1 MKTRNFLLVV
11 SVTLLMTS
19 CFPTTYFQVYKTEPT
34 DKSILK
40 DNLLV
45 YEDDNCKVLY
55 DFWSDN
61 GDIGFRFFNKTDMTI
76 YLNLEESFFILNDI
90 AHDYYQNRT
99 YTNAKNT
106 GVTSVS
112 ALGGSKSVTGI
123 NYFDLLQTNK
133 LFTTSSIGVSSSAG
147 YSVAYI
153 EEKIV
158 AIPSNTSKII
168 SEYSINSSLYRDCD
182 LYKYPTK
189 NHLKSKSFT
198 KSTSPLVFSNRL
210 VYRIEK
216 NENPIK
222 FVNEFYVTEITN
234 YSESAITERKYE
246 EYCDQKNT
254 ISTLFFKDISP
265 DKFYI
270 KYSKGRDFWKH

>member
-76 YLNLEESFFILNDI
+76 YLNLEESFFILNGI
-90 AHDYYQNRT
+90 AYDYYQNRT
-99 YTNAKNT
+99 FTNSKNT
-106 GVTSVS
+106 GATSLS
-112 ALGGSKSVTGI
+112 AFGGSKSVTGI

-133 LFTTSSIGVSSSAG
+133 LFTTSSLGISSSEG
-147 YSVAYI
+147 YSVARI

-158 AIPSNTSKII
+158 SIPSNTSKII
-168 SEYSINSSLYRDCD
+168 SEYSINSSIYRDCD

-189 NHLKSKSFT
+189 NQIKSKSFT

-254 ISTLFFKDISP
+254 ISTLFFKDVSP
-265 DKFYI
+265 ENFYL
-270 KYSKGRDFWKH
+270 KYTKGLDIWKH